1 MKRLQQVSVLSTIC
15 QGESSNLA
23 EQGEFRDWKFS
34 FATFCSKLVFQ
45 YITVFKV
52 HVNPGKW
59 KALQD
64 AFKRSIYA
72 VGNHRIST
80 LLEQRSSVWEMY
92 FAELESLL
100 LLNWQFFWLTI
111 HMIKLWYLYRQNHTR
126 GHNRIANWS
135 LLKSMQTKLQDEN
148 NTIVGCGNCGPTST
162 YWWNAAIIFTSQ
174 HYWKLMIMP
183 I

>member
-1 MKRLQQVSVLSTIC
+1 MDLHRNTKEFQPISFKKKKGGDSHKQLNLRMKRLQQVSVLSTIC

-23 EQGEFRDWKFS
+23 EQGEFHDWKFS

-52 HVNPGKW
+52 HVNPAKW

-64 AFKRSIYA
+64 ALKRLIYA

-126 GHNRIANWS
+126 GHNRLANCNPFGI
-135 LLKSMQTKLQDEN
+135 TK
-148 NTIVGCGNCGPTST
+148 
-162 YWWNAAIIFTSQ
+162 F
-174 HYWKLMIMP
+174 
-183 I
+183 